1 MNAGAT
7 ALAAHPSPA
16 ALDEGT
22 ALSLTRT
29 RLAGERTLMS
39 WIRTAFSMIS
49 FGFTIGK
56 FLEYLNTQPGGDT
69 RIGEG
74 RTLPTLLI
82 VLGLI
87 SLLVGCW
94 EYRHLVVHLRTRT
107 GERTRP
113 SAVGVIAVLVALIG
127 LLAFV
132 GLFVR
137 IDWF

>member
-1 MNAGAT
+1 MSAGAT
-7 ALAAHPSPA
+7 AVAPRAVHA
-16 ALDEGT
+16 ALDDGT
-22 ALSLTRT
+22 KLSLERT

-39 WIRTAFSMIS
+39 WIRTSFSMIS

-56 FLEYLNTQPGGDT
+56 FLEYLNTQPGSEV

-82 VLGLI
+82 LLGLI
-87 SLLVGCW
+87 SLIVGCW
-94 EYRHLVVHLRTRT
+94 EYRHIVVRLDTAT
-107 GERTRP
+107 GERSRP
-113 SAVGVIAVLVALIG
+113 SAAGVIAVLVALIG
-127 LLAFV
+127 LLAFA